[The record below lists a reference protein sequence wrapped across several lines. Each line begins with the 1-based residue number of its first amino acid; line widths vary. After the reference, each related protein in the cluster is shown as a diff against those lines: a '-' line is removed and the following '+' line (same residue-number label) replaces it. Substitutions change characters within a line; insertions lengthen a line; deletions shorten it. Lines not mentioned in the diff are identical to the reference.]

1 MDYSNL
7 KSKTIFDFCDD
18 EEMLA
23 DLIIISK
30 EEYLKQIK
38 EYPLYDARTLIEFAE
53 LTNNNIRKNLKALRK
68 CRMQKMKHG
77 KRQEQKEK

>member
-1 MDYSNL
+1 MMMDYSNL

-38 EYPLYDARTLIEFAE
+38 EYPLYDAHTLIEFVE
-53 LTNNNIRKNLKALRK
+53 LTNNNKLLQAVKS
-68 CRMQKMKHG
+68 QY
-77 KRQEQKEK
+77 KEEFEAENNE

>member
-1 MDYSNL
+1 MMMDYSNL

-18 EEMLA
+18 EEML
-23 DLIIISK
+23 DDQIIISK

-53 LTNNNIRKNLKALRK
+53 LTNNKKLLQAVKS
-68 CRMQKMKHG
+68 QY
-77 KRQEQKEK
+77 KEELEAENNE

>member
-1 MDYSNL
+1 MNYSNL

-38 EYPLYDARTLIEFAE
+38 VYPLYDAHTLIEFAE
-53 LTNNNIRKNLKALRK
+53 LTNNNKLLQAVKS
-68 CRMQKMKHG
+68 QY
-77 KRQEQKEK
+77 KEEFEAENNE

>member
-1 MDYSNL
+1 MMMDYSNL

-38 EYPLYDARTLIEFAE
+38 EYPLYEARTLIEFAE
-53 LTNNNIRKNLKALRK
+53 LTNNNKLLQAVKS
-68 CRMQKMKHG
+68 QY
-77 KRQEQKEK
+77 KEELEAENNE

>member
-38 EYPLYDARTLIEFAE
+38 EYPLYDARTLIEYAE
-53 LTNNNIRKNLKALRK
+53 LTNNNKLLQAVKS
-68 CRMQKMKHG
+68 QY
-77 KRQEQKEK
+77 KEELEAENNE

>member
-1 MDYSNL
+1 MMMDYSNL

-38 EYPLYDARTLIEFAE
+38 EYPLYDAHTLIEFAN
-53 LTNNNIRKNLKALRK
+53 LTNNNKLLQAVKS
-68 CRMQKMKHG
+68 QY
-77 KRQEQKEK
+77 QEEFEAENNE